1 MKPVD
6 APELKRALERL
17 ASIWPRKFTE
27 DTFKVWFEILAD
39 FDIDYVRRG
48 FEQWP
53 RNNNHFPAPADMRK
67 LMDEER
73 SRRLLMKDKR
83 LQAVDAQ
90 QWRNNA
96 GQTTLVKES
105 LQKIKQIKTSPR
117 PPGLAWAVRLQR
129 LEQEGEKLNAM
140 QSRLW
145 REALGFHRSAPAVE
159 PEIKPETEEQREAR
173 IEREAI
179 QAEVVMS

>member
-1 MKPVD
+1 MKPAE
-6 APELKRALERL
+6 APELKRELEKL
-17 ASIWPRKFTE
+17 ASVWPRKLTD
-27 DTFKVWFEILAD
+27 DTYTVWFEVLAE
-39 FDIDYVRRG
+39 FDLEYVRWA
-48 FEQWP
+48 FSQWR
-53 RNNNHFPAPADMRK
+53 RNNNYFPAPADMRK
-67 LMDEER
+67 LIEEER

-105 LQKIKQIKTSPR
+105 LQKIKEIKTSRR

-129 LEQEGEKLNAM
+129 MEQSGVELTAA

-145 REALGFHRSAPAVE
+145 REALGFHRSAPVVE
-159 PEIKPETEEQREAR
+159 PEAKRETEEQREAR

-179 QAEVVMS
+179 QAESA